1 MVTRSLAAPRVRER
15 KRGASPGVLI
25 PALCFVVMI
34 TAVMQTAVVP
44 LMPAITAQLGVGA
57 NAAGW
62 IVTANLLAAT
72 VCTPLLGRL
81 ADRRGPR
88 KVLLG
93 VLCVVL
99 VGSLLCVAWDSLPV
113 LIVGRVLQGTSFAL
127 FPIGVAVLRGAL
139 GADRLTAGLG
149 VMSGTMSVG
158 GGAGMIAAGLL
169 YRDGDDYRRVFWL
182 LVALAVAALVVAW
195 WVVPSSP
202 GSGRGGGTDF
212 WGAAGLAIGLS
223 ALLVAL
229 AQGETWG
236 WVSLPTICCAVAGVL
251 VLGLWYWHE
260 RRFDVPLI
268 APMLLTART
277 VAPAHLAAFLVGI
290 SMFIQFLAIAMFVQ
304 VDPGESGYGFG
315 ASVLETSLV
324 YLLPGQ
330 IVGVTAAAVSG
341 LLVRRFRADRVL
353 LVACAIGVG
362 GFSFLIFA
370 HSHTWQMIIAVAVLN
385 VFVSVAYGALPAML
399 IDHVSLH
406 DTGVANGIN
415 AIARTF
421 GSSLA
426 SALVGMLLATITIAG
441 TDIPSERAFVA
452 AFVVGGVTAASA
464 ALVAATSR
472 IWQFTKFD

>member
-1 MVTRSLAAPRVRER
+1 MVTQRLADPESGKRIRVVAP
-15 KRGASPGVLI
+15 AVLI

-34 TAVMQTAVVP
+34 TSVMQTAVVP
-44 LMPAITAQLGVGA
+44 LMPDIAAQLGVGA

-62 IVTANLLAAT
+62 IVTVNLLAAT

-93 VLCVVL
+93 VLGVVV

-113 LIVGRVLQGTSFAL
+113 LIAGRALQGTSFAL

-139 GADRLTAGLG
+139 GTDRLTAGLG
-149 VMSGTMSVG
+149 IMSGTMSVG

-182 LVALAVAALVVAW
+182 LVALAVIAIVVAW
-195 WVVPSSP
+195 CVVPSLP
-202 GSGRGGGTDF
+202 GPGGEGGFDF
-212 WGAAGLAIGLS
+212 WGAAGLAVGLS

-229 AQGETWG
+229 AQGGTWG
-236 WVSLPTICCAVAGVL
+236 WVSVPTVGCVVAGAL
-251 VLGLWYWHE
+251 MLGAWYWHE
-260 RRFDVPLI
+260 RRFDVPLV
-268 APMLLTART
+268 APALLTARA

-290 SMFIQFLAIAMFVQ
+290 AMFVQFLAIAMFVQ
-304 VDPGESGYGFG
+304 VNPEETGYGFG
-315 ASVLETSLV
+315 ASVLGTSLV

-330 IVGVTAAAVSG
+330 IVGITAAGVSG

-353 LVACAIGVG
+353 LVACVVGVC
-362 GFSFLIFA
+362 GFVFLVFA
-370 HSHTWQMIIAVAVLN
+370 HDHTWQMIIAIAILN
-385 VFVSVAYGALPAML
+385 IFVSVAYGALPAML
-399 IDHVSLH
+399 VAHVSLH
-406 DTGVANGIN
+406 DTGVANSIN

-441 TDIPSERAFVA
+441 TGTPSETAYVA
-452 AFVVGGVTAASA
+452 AFVVGGVTAAAA

-472 IWQFTKFD
+472 PLQFTKVD